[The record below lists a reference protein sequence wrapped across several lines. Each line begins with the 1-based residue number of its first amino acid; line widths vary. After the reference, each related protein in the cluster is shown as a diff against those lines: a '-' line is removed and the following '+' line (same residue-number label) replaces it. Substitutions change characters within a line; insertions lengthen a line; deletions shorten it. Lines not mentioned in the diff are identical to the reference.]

1 MTKKVYTKAKM
12 CYNLLDFVLEDK
24 VLTIREELDLFVER
38 ADDFIESKYILADIK
53 IVNLLKAIASSET
66 LLALFKNCL
75 TDFDYY
81 EAQKKYLVKNRF
93 QGGDKGEF
101 ILPPNSRELLAFIFN
116 ILVDIDAKNI
126 ELGEFINKYFFV
138 DGSFSSGYD
147 AFVNAMIK
155 PFRNSVKILM
165 ENVLAGSL
173 QDPVEALVEQENKR
187 REQEEKEAKDKE
199 REKALLQKAYG
210 ASVKAIKDMLLLDKQ
225 KIKNAKLKE
234 ENQKEIILV
243 IDMLANALESE
254 DKEAIFYAFVAYKYV
269 AKSYRAKFRGR
280 VKRVTKLIGDVFNG
294 I

>member
-187 REQEEKEAKDKE
+187 REQEEKEAKEKE

-254 DKEAIFYAFVAYKYV
+254 DKEAIFYAFIAYKYV

>member
-53 IVNLLKAIASSET
+53 IVNLLKVIASSET

-81 EAQKKYLVKNRF
+81 AAQKKYLVKNRF

>member
-254 DKEAIFYAFVAYKYV
+254 DKEAIFYAFIAYKYV